1 MDMSNRIL
9 IGFAVLLGV
18 AILLLIP
25 YSIKKTDEWRTAC
38 SEAGGVPYTPRDARI
53 CLNPTA
59 IVELK

>member
-1 MDMSNRIL
+1 MDIASRIFL
-9 IGFAVLLGV
+9 GFATLLFVATVLM
-18 AILLLIP
+18 IP
-25 YSIKKTDEWRTAC
+25 YWVKKTDEWRTTC